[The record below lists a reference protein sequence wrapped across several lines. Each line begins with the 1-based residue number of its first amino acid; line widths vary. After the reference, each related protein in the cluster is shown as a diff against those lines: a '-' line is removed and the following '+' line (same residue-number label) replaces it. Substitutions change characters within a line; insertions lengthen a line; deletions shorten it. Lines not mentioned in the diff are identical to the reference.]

1 MAELYHCYSLFSINF
16 IQYNEVKHMENSQLI
31 SVDKLPELLKHDY
44 TFIDLRDPLQFNKIH
59 LRKFINIPYDTFIA
73 TPPQFPKDKPIY
85 LICYSGKRS
94 LDLAQKL
101 TRCGYH
107 AYSFNGGFYAVEH
120 PINKQFY

>member
-1 MAELYHCYSLFSINF
+1 
-16 IQYNEVKHMENSQLI
+16 MENSQLI

-59 LRKFINIPYDTFIA
+59 LRKFINIPYDTVIA

>member
-1 MAELYHCYSLFSINF
+1 
-16 IQYNEVKHMENSQLI
+16 MENSQLI

-59 LRKFINIPYDTFIA
+59 
-73 TPPQFPKDKPIY
+73 